1 MKYTLIFVIGLFAVS
16 CGMKVPYTNQVRED
30 FSLDTNKQLKKVQ
43 FYTSATIIL
52 EKSKSSQNQETSGD
66 GALVTS
72 SNKNSN
78 RIIIPAQTKCI
89 FDDFGPNGETGI
101 RFEMGAGKVLYFNV
115 RPNQTSGKYYMTAEW
130 TADKGGK
137 ITYGEETFYI
147 SSFTGNTY
155 LLVKMRKLQKTK
167 RKDRVVKGLKV

>member
-1 MKYTLIFVIGLFAVS
+1 MYLRRFWT
-16 CGMKVPYTNQVRED
+16 
-30 FSLDTNKQLKKVQ
+30 
-43 FYTSATIIL
+43 
-52 EKSKSSQNQETSGD
+52 
-66 GALVTS
+66 
-72 SNKNSN
+72 
-78 RIIIPAQTKCI
+78 
-89 FDDFGPNGETGI
+89 NGETGI
-101 RFEMGAGKVLYFNV
+101 RFEMGTGKVLYFNV
-115 RPNQTSGKYYMTAEW
+115 RPNQTNGKYYMTAEW

>member
-1 MKYTLIFVIGLFAVS
+1 MKYTLILVIGLIAVS

-72 SNKNSN
+72 SNRNSN

-89 FDDFGPNGETGI
+89 
-101 RFEMGAGKVLYFNV
+101 
-115 RPNQTSGKYYMTAEW
+115 
-130 TADKGGK
+130 
-137 ITYGEETFYI
+137 
-147 SSFTGNTY
+147 
-155 LLVKMRKLQKTK
+155 
-167 RKDRVVKGLKV
+167 